1 MQADILGF
9 DSPSLGEYV
18 YKIRRLIPSFQRT
31 KKSRESESACPR
43 VVSLISELKRKPPLK
58 YFHDASLM
66 ALIEVAATSEHKKND
81 ELFSIGDKDKT
92 AVFLIRGSVTL
103 ESIDGRLISIDHNHS
118 MAQFALANLKPRLY
132 KAKTT
137 SDDTVLFWV
146 KDEILDITMSENLQ
160 SQEIAVAD
168 GWAGLANLARQPAT
182 S

>member
-18 YKIRRLIPSFQRT
+18 YKIRRLIPSSQRT
-31 KKSRESESACPR
+31 KESRNSEGACPR
-43 VVSLISELKRKPPLK
+43 VVSLISELNRKTPLK

-103 ESIDGRLISIDHNHS
+103 ESLDGHVISIDHDHS
-118 MAQFALANLKPRLY
+118 MAKFALANLKPRLY
-132 KAKTT
+132 KAKAA

-146 KDEILDITMSENLQ
+146 NNEILGMAISGIWP
-160 SQEIAVAD
+160 SQEIAVTN
-168 GWAGLANLARQPAT
+168 G
-182 S
+182 